1 MEIVYDMMLTVQCP
15 HVGFSTHI
23 NNINLSHIVF
33 NIKQFIN
40 ALSKALLK
48 RGISTR
54 QRGGERL
61 KNEL

>member
-1 MEIVYDMMLTVQCP
+1 MEIVYDMMLAVQCP

-40 ALSKALLK
+40 ALLK

-54 QRGGERL
+54 QRGGERV